1 MAGGTWKAQDK
12 RRPGAYI
19 NVVGNGQRETTSSLG
34 RVLLVRDKGLGWG
47 KTGIVE
53 VDANADFTKK
63 LGTTLDDP
71 ALTALKETL
80 KGASKVLVLNPNEGT
95 AATLTKEGY
104 LGLLQLTILAKKV
117 IKLPLVLKLVQQIQ
131 ILLLFR
137 LSLAL
142 S

>member
-47 KTGIVE
+47 KTGVVE
-53 VDANADFTKK
+53 VDANSDFTKK

-80 KGASKVLVLNPNEGT
+80 KGASKEIGRAHV
-95 AATLTKEGY
+95 
-104 LGLLQLTILAKKV
+104 
-117 IKLPLVLKLVQQIQ
+117 
-131 ILLLFR
+131 
-137 LSLAL
+137 
-142 S
+142 